1 MNYLFNLFLGEEA
14 FLLSEKKKKKREKKE
29 RIQNKPIH
37 YFELYL

>member
-14 FLLSEKKKKKREKKE
+14 FLLSEKKKKREKKE